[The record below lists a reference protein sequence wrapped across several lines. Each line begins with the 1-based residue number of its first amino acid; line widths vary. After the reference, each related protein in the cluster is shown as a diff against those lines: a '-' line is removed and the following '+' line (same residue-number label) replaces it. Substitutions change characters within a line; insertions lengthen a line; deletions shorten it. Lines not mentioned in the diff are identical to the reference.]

1 MVQETDGDNRS
12 INRRSYLSAIA
23 GVAAAPMVGSAVGA
37 ADVDDEAELEDEI
50 EAGGEVNLEPGRVY
64 EVDDTI
70 RATGLDELTINGN
83 GATIEVPSTSGYVL
97 KCGTYKNPIDDL
109 EIRNLNF
116 DLTGSSTDGRALECQ
131 ARDDLD
137 VSDIT
142 FRGKHSGSGK
152 GPMLVGLR
160 SDDGDGTVS
169 NVEMPDGG
177 EDSSSGNGGT
187 GMFVSHYHEGDVTIE
202 DCHIGPFP
210 DNGLYCSNSDG
221 EVHVKGGYFENCNVA
236 GVRLNGDKCSLKDAE
251 FEYDED
257 IPGFGGQRPVRCD
270 GGDIEI
276 DDIEVNMSINQTEC
290 IRVMPGCDSATI
302 ENCSMDLNGD
312 VRDAIS
318 VTSGAGSVT
327 TKNNDIDGERREH
340 VYHY

>member
-1 MVQETDGDNRS
+1 M
-12 INRRSYLSAIA
+12 I
-23 GVAAAPMVGSAVGA
+23 GSAVGA
-37 ADVDDEAELEDEI
+37 ADVGSESELEDEI
-50 EAGGEVNLEPGRVY
+50 ESGGTVNLDSDTVY
-64 EVDDTI
+64 KIDDTI

-97 KCGTYKNPIDDL
+97 KCGTSKSPIDDL
-109 EIRNLNF
+109 EIRDLNF

-137 VSDIT
+137 VSNVS

-152 GPMLVGLR
+152 GPMLVGLH
-160 SDDGDGTVS
+160 SDDGDGNVS

-187 GMFVSHYHEGDVTIE
+187 GMLVSNHHAGNLTIE
-202 DCHIGPFP
+202 DCVIGPFP
-210 DNGLYCSNSDG
+210 DNGIYCTSSEG
-221 EVHVKGGYFENCNVA
+221 EVHVKGGKFVNTNVA
-236 GVRLNGDKCSLKDAE
+236 GVRLDGEKCSLKDAE

-276 DDIEVNMSINQTEC
+276 SGLDIYMSISQTEA
-290 IRVMPGCDSATI
+290 IRVMPGCESADI
-302 ENCSMDLNGD
+302 EDCSINGGGA
-312 VRDAIS
+312 RDAIS
-318 VTSGAGSVT
+318 VTSGAGPVET
-327 TKNNDIDGERREH
+327 DDLDVDGGVRNE